1 MFQFDEALTRS
12 DLVVHQSRVRIRI
25 DWATELRFV
34 IECLRDLM
42 IAQFLVNFARLEQ
55 YALARLQIGSHPSQ
69 FLEYC
74 CQFKRLTIFSKILP
88 QFQ

>member
-1 MFQFDEALTRS
+1 MFQFDEVLTRS

-34 IECLRDLM
+34 IECLRDLV

-55 YALARLQIGSHPSQ
+55 YALARL
-69 FLEYC
+69 
-74 CQFKRLTIFSKILP
+74 
-88 QFQ
+88 